1 MSLSAAARLVV
12 LAAHAALLV
21 GLPVSAGTLG
31 AALMLPL
38 LAPLPGLWRGMSYTY
53 AWCSLLLS
61 FYAGGLL
68 MEAVSGRS
76 ALLTGLASAAAI
88 EFCALLLYVR
98 FKSAER
104 RAGAI

>member
-1 MSLSAAARLVV
+1 MSLSAVARLAVLVSHATLLIGLPLAGGAVGIV
-12 LAAHAALLV
+12 LA
-21 GLPVSAGTLG
+21 
-31 AALMLPL
+31 LPL
-38 LAPLPGLWRGMSYTY
+38 LAPLHGLWRGTPYTY

-68 MEAVSGRS
+68 MEALSGHS
-76 ALLTGLASAAAI
+76 ALLTGLASVAAI
-88 EFCALLLYVR
+88 EFCALLFYVR

>member
-1 MSLSAAARLVV
+1 MSLSAVARLVV
-12 LAAHAALLV
+12 LVAHATLLI
-21 GLPVSAGTLG
+21 GLPVSAGILG

-38 LAPLPGLWRGMSYTY
+38 LAPLPGLWRGTPYTY

-61 FYAGGLL
+61 FYVGGLL
-68 MEAVSGRS
+68 MEALSGHS